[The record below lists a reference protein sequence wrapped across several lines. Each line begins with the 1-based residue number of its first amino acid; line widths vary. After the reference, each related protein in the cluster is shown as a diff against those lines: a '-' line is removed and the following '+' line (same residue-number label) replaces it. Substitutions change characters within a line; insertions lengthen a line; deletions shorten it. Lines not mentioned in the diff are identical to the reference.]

1 MKYPKINKKEL
12 DTINKSRFKNLY
24 NTILEQILSDKEENE
39 IKLVKGEAEMIAWN
53 VATVLITRPY

>member
-12 DTINKSRFKNLY
+12 DTINKSRFTNLY
-24 NTILEQILSDKEENE
+24 NTILEQILFDKEENE

-53 VATVLITRPY
+53 VATILIVKPY